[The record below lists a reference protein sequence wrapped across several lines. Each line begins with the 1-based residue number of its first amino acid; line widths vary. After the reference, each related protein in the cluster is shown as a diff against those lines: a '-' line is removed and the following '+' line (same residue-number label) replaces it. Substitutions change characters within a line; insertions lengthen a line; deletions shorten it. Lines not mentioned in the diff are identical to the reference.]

1 MESEGRY
8 PRRQA
13 WGREPLSLGKAP
25 LPHYFHT
32 VQRVSALAVSELAP
46 CPPFFGEELAGNGIR
61 IGHDGFR
68 RSGGDDAPA
77 VFPSAGAEVD
87 DVVRGEDDVRIVL
100 DDHDRRAEFHQMVQH
115 GDELAHLVHMQS
127 GGRLVEDIH
136 GAWQRTLAELAR
148 YLDALGLAAGEGRG
162 GLSQTD
168 VVEPHIFQYGKA
180 AFEYR
185 IIGEELTGLTYGHV
199 QHFRDVQPPIADFEG
214 FVIVA
219 LAPAHVAGD
228 VHVG

>member
-1 MESEGRY
+1 
-8 PRRQA
+8 
-13 WGREPLSLGKAP
+13 
-25 LPHYFHT
+25 
-32 VQRVSALAVSELAP
+32 
-46 CPPFFGEELAGNGIR
+46 
-61 IGHDGFR
+61 
-68 RSGGDDAPA
+68 
-77 VFPSAGAEVD
+77 
-87 DVVRGEDDVRIVL
+87 
-100 DDHDRRAEFHQMVQH
+100 MVQH
-115 GDELAHLVHMQS
+115 GDELADLVHVQS

-136 GAWQRTLAELAR
+136 GAGQRTLAELAR
-148 YLDALGLAAGEGRG
+148 YLDALGLAAGEGGG

-185 IIGEELTGLTYGHV
+185 IIGEELAGLTYGHV

-228 VHVG
+228 VHVGQEVHFHADLTVAAARLAASALDVEAEPPRLVAALAGVRGHGEDVADLVEDLGIGSRVGARRASDGRLIDGHDALDGLHAVDAPDAAWLIHADALRQREVLVQRVHHE